1 MYRLYLLLICVC
13 VLVLVYQTSLISS
26 APGVQET
33 LLYVVL
39 QSHTDQYRTCP
50 HLNVSSVFIIDLCL
64 CVLVLVYQTSLIS
77 SAPGVQETLLY
88 VVLLS
93 HTDQYCTCP
102 HLNVSSVFIIDLC
115 LCVQETLLYVVLL
128 SHTDQYRTC
137 PHLNVSSVFIIDL
150 CLCAGARLSNVS
162 YILSTRSTRDTT
174 VCSSS
179 ITPISTVHAHI
190 SMYRLYLLLICV
202 CVLVLVY
209 QTSLISSAPGVQ
221 ETLLYVVL
229 QSHRSVPYMPTSQ
242 CIVCIYY

>member
-39 QSHTDQYRTCP
+39 QSHTISTVHAHISMYRLYLLLIC
-50 HLNVSSVFIIDLCL
+50 V

-88 VVLLS
+88 VVLQS
-93 HTDQYCTCP
+93 HTISTVHAHISMYRLYLLLICVCVLVLVYQTS
-102 HLNVSSVFIIDLC
+102 LISSAPG
-115 LCVQETLLYVVLL
+115 VQETLLYVVLQ
-128 SHTDQYRTC
+128 SHT
-137 PHLNVSSVFIIDL
+137 
-150 CLCAGARLSNVS
+150 
-162 YILSTRSTRDTT
+162 
-174 VCSSS
+174 
-179 ITPISTVHAHI
+179 ISTVHAHI

-229 QSHRSVPYMPTSQ
+229 QSHRSKTLSAPAFPNRITHDFEQLSRIMKSWRNPIERIRTGKNS
-242 CIVCIYY
+242 

>member
-1 MYRLYLLLICVC
+1 MMSVSRLQLMFPCSPCTYSLFQVFYFYTALYVFYPLQLPPQSSAASHTDQYRTCPHLNVSSVFIIDLCLC

-64 CVLVLVYQTSLIS
+64 C
-77 SAPGVQETLLY
+77 
-88 VVLLS
+88 
-93 HTDQYCTCP
+93 
-102 HLNVSSVFIIDLC
+102 
-115 LCVQETLLYVVLL
+115 
-128 SHTDQYRTC
+128 
-137 PHLNVSSVFIIDL
+137 
-150 CLCAGARLSNVS
+150 AGARLSNVS

-179 ITPISTVHAHI
+179 IT
-190 SMYRLYLLLICV
+190 
-202 CVLVLVY
+202 
-209 QTSLISSAPGVQ
+209 
-221 ETLLYVVL
+221 
-229 QSHRSVPYMPTSQ
+229 HRSVPYMPTSQ